1 MATIEVEIINP
12 KAKKLL
18 ENLASLKLI
27 RISEKTDYKKEFKEL
42 LAKFRS
48 NKGTPQVQNK
58 YKKKLKLLEKK
69 VRLLNNISKTV
80 FKFIEYV
87 KNTF

>member
-48 NKGTPQVQNK
+48 NKGTPQV
-58 YKKKLKLLEKK
+58 
-69 VRLLNNISKTV
+69 
-80 FKFIEYV
+80 
-87 KNTF
+87 